1 MLTQISVPIDA
12 LFLDPNN
19 PRFISDLSERVTYS
33 DNQIEEQQSRTLS
46 KFFCKATRKNDQDE
60 DGTNIHSLYESMV
73 RMGFQPV
80 DRIVVRLIAGSTDK
94 FLVLEGNRRI
104 AAVKTILADYEAAR
118 QPLGYGAGEDRDS
131 VTEKLQSFK
140 LILAMQLEVS
150 GLSQKEMDQRIAIIL
165 GIRHHGSLLGWEPLP
180 RAFNIFSQYRD
191 EQPSAVSFQWD
202 NPKAQTIAKRLS
214 VLPSEVE
221 GALRTY
227 QVYLQLRTSFSEVK
241 ETHYSLIEAA
251 VLDKTL
257 PNGYFNIDPATFQL
271 QEQFL
276 SKLHLLCQFA
286 TRDSN
291 QPLRTTTGLKK
302 ICPDPKAFGQFG
314 KLVHRMQSA
323 SHQAIKE
330 FAVDLIRRVEDED
343 DLEMTIEQALAE
355 LAKFEKRINWAT
367 AIGKLLIRQK
377 NELDVNDYA
386 GNGLDLARKDELKNT
401 FGNLRR
407 ILGV

>member
-1 MLTQISVPIDA
+1 MLKPISVPIDA

-33 DNQIEEQQSRTLS
+33 DNQIEKQQPDTLR
-46 KFFCKATRKNDQDE
+46 KFVRSTGPGNPDD
-60 DGTNIHSLYESMV
+60 DVTNIKSLYDSML
-73 RMGFQPV
+73 RIGFVAV
-80 DRIVVRLIAGSTDK
+80 DRIVVRLIAGSANK

-104 AAVKTILADYEAAR
+104 AAVKTILADYEAALP
-118 QPLGYGAGEDRDS
+118 PLGYGPGEDRDS
-131 VTEKLQSFK
+131 VTDKLQSFK
-140 LILAMQLEVS
+140 TILAMQLEVS
-150 GLSQKEMDQRIAIIL
+150 GLSQKEIDQRIAIIL
-165 GIRHHGSLLGWEPLP
+165 GIRHHGSLLGWDPLP
-180 RAFNIFSQYRD
+180 RAFNIFSQYM
-191 EQPSAVSFQWD
+191 EELPSPASFQWD
-202 NPKAQTIAKRLS
+202 HTRAQAIRKRLS
-214 VLPSEVE
+214 VSPSKVE

-227 QVYLQLRTSFSEVK
+227 QVYLQLRTRFSEVK
-241 ETHYSLIEAA
+241 EFHYSLIEAA
-251 VLDKTL
+251 VLNKTL
-257 PNGYFNIDPATFQL
+257 QIGYFNIDPVTFQL

-291 QPLRTTTGLKK
+291 QPLRTTTGAKK

-330 FAVDLIRRVEDED
+330 FAVELMRRVEDEG
-343 DLEMTIEQALAE
+343 DLEMTIDQALAE
-355 LAKFEKRINWAT
+355 LANFERRINWAA
-367 AIGKLLIRQK
+367 AIGKLLMRQK
-377 NELDVNDYA
+377 KDLDLNDYS
-386 GNGLDLARKDELKNT
+386 GDGRDLARKEELKNT